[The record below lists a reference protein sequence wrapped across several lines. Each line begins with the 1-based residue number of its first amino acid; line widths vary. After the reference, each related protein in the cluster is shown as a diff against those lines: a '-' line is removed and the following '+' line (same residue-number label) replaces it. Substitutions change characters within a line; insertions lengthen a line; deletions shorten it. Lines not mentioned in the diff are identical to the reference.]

1 MTLFLRAGPLRA
13 GLFILCL
20 CASLTAGAAVGSGDE
35 DASAVNKPLPA
46 IPAPATDAE
55 IDESQFSTDTA
66 PPALDLDYRQPAPD
80 PAAP

>member
-1 MTLFLRAGPLRA
+1 MTLLLRAGPLRA
-13 GLFILCL
+13 ALFTLCFGACL
-20 CASLTAGAAVGSGDE
+20 AAGAAVGNGDE

-46 IPAPATDAE
+46 IPAPATDVE

-66 PPALDLDYRQPAPD
+66 PPALDLDYRQPAAE